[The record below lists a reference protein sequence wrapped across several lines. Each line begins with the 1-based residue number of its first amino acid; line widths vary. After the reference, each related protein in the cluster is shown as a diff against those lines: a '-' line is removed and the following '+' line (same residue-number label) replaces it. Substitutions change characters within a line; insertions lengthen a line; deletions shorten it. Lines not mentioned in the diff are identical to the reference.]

1 MLKAKEISEDDE
13 RRSHDRIQEFTDRS
27 IKAIDELQE
36 KKDAELLSH

>member
-13 RRSHDRIQEFTDRS
+13 RRAHDRIQELTDRA
-27 IKAIDELQE
+27 IKTIDGLQE